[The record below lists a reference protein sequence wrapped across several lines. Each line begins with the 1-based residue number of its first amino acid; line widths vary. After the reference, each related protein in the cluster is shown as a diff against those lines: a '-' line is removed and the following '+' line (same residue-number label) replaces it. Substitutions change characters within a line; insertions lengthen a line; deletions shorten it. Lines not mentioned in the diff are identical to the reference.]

1 MPQGGLFGWSFNDV
15 EAGVLKY
22 PWSTELGAPRPLG
35 VGGLTWNPVLLG
47 SAGTAYFVNRFR
59 DGPLAGNESTYTT
72 YSLGLGAGARIG
84 LLPDLSVCPPSAS
97 STRTPRTTSTRG
109 PNPDARPS
117 RRSTGS
123 SSTGTR
129 TRSRFVPS
137 LALRYRPSFGRVT
150 LGLTSSYTY
159 FATVPIERSTEAYS
173 FTSESQVWNNRV
185 EVDVVTP
192 WAVAGWPILVGG
204 FLNRAE
210 LYGGLRQSLK
220 TDHYY
225 STGAHVA
232 LDPKGRL
239 WKVTEVGV
247 AGSYFWA
254 ESFSGWTLGID
265 WAVAF

>member
-1 MPQGGLFGWSFNDV
+1 M
-15 EAGVLKY
+15 
-22 PWSTELGAPRPLG
+22 
-35 VGGLTWNPVLLG
+35 
-47 SAGTAYFVNRFR
+47 
-59 DGPLAGNESTYTT
+59 
-72 YSLGLGAGARIG
+72 
-84 LLPDLSVCPPSAS
+84 
-97 STRTPRTTSTRG
+97 
-109 PNPDARPS
+109 
-117 RRSTGS
+117 
-123 SSTGTR
+123 
-129 TRSRFVPS
+129 PS
-137 LALRYRPSFGRVT
+137 LALRYRPTFGRVT
-150 LGLTSSYTY
+150 LGLTSTYTY
-159 FATVPIERSTEAYS
+159 FATVPIARSTEAYS

-204 FLNRAE
+204 FFNRAE
-210 LYGGLRQSLK
+210 LFGGLRQSLK

-239 WKVTEVGV
+239 WKVTQVGL